1 MESANERLNEI
12 FSENRPFAE
21 AFKCLFE
28 SASDAIYILDKK
40 GNFLIVNRKAEEL
53 TGFKREDFIGK
64 PFRKAIA
71 MKSLPKAARAFLD
84 VIRGKEIRQELEL
97 KTATNKIITVEVT
110 SKPLTINGKIIGTLG
125 IVRDISERVRMEN
138 DLKEANRQLKI
149 LYEKAMEGIVVVDP
163 EENIT
168 LVNKAFANMLGYK
181 EDELLGVNLRRFV
194 DKKGFQEIKKQTEN
208 RRKGEVS
215 RYEFCMFSKD
225 GNPHVIQVSASP
237 LWNKN
242 GDFIGALAI
251 TMDVTERRKME
262 DVLRESEEKF
272 RKIFQNASDSIIY
285 LDVSGRIVDVN
296 EKAIQ
301 IFGGSK
307 KELVGKHFIKLG
319 VVSPADIPKLLSN
332 FARILAGKPG
342 YTNVKIKN
350 RIGQERYLECS
361 SSIMTREGKING
373 ILVIARDVTERMQMQ
388 KKLEEYS
395 QQLEALVEKRTS
407 QLEEAQEKL
416 IKNERLAAIGQV
428 AAMVGHDLRNP
439 LTGIA
444 GATYY
449 LKKKLNA
456 KTDKTIKEM
465 LTLIEENIEYSN
477 KIISDL
483 LGYSR
488 EIKLELKETSPKSI
502 LENALSFVEIPK
514 GISILK
520 IIEDKPKIIV
530 DVEKLKRVFINII
543 KNAID
548 AMPKG
553 GTLTIKS
560 SEKTGKLE
568 ITFTDTGIGMP
579 KDVLENIWT
588 PFFTTKARG
597 LGLGLPICKRIIEAH
612 GGNISAESTVGKGT
626 TFSITIPLIP
636 KLEGGEK
643 IWVTA
648 PEYLSSTMTKA

>member
-1 MESANERLNEI
+1 LESANERLNEI

>member
-483 LGYSR
+483 LDYSR